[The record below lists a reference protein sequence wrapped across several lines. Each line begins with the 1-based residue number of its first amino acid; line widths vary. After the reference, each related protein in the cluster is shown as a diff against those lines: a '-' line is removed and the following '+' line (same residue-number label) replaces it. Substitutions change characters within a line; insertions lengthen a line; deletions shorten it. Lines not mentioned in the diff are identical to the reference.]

1 MTFSRL
7 IVVMALC
14 AGGCKD
20 KQAAC
25 AEARSQARAAL
36 QEMLTKHPAGADV
49 TQMLSDYDKNP
60 DDGPSFM
67 APMSEGFSNTN
78 EGMTAKFKFHSR
90 LPATAGDIKEGAPA
104 YLRYVELGVKA
115 RDLCKK

>member
-1 MTFSRL
+1 MIFSRL

-14 AGGCKD
+14 AGGCNN

-36 QEMLTKHPAGADV
+36 QEMLKKHPAGADV
-49 TQMLSDYDKNP
+49 TQMLAAYDKNP

-67 APMSEGFSNTN
+67 APLSEETN
-78 EGMTAKFKFHSR
+78 GGMTMSFKYHQR
-90 LPATAGDIKEGAPA
+90 LPATAGEIKEGAPA

-115 RDLCKK
+115 RELCKK